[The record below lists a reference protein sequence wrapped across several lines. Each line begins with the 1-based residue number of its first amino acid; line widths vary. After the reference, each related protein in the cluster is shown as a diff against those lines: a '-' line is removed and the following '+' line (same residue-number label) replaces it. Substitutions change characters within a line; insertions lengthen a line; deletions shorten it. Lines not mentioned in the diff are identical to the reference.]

1 METNLQK
8 IHKLNEIAKERG
20 ESLAQMALKWVRK
33 DDDVTSVL
41 IGASKPEQV
50 LENLKVIESATFTE
64 EELKRIDEIA
74 LREN

>member
-50 LENLKVIESATFTE
+50 LENLKVIESSAFTE

>member
-41 IGASKPEQV
+41 IGASKPEQI
-50 LENLKVIESATFTE
+50 LENLKVIESAAITE